1 MNIGGK
7 TMITIADDIKL
18 CSIVS
23 SYYAD
28 QAYLE
33 STATEHIRILI
44 HDTLKTFVNFKE
56 SNDTP
61 IRIAS
66 SIPMIKRLIT
76 KDKQIF
82 RTITPFVMASV
93 NETEDENIGALISP
107 QNTSF
112 KSDLYPYPLH
122 TQAIYRRMKNYDIS
136 NNIEIRLGER
146 TSNFTCAAIVYDDTR
161 PLVNSYKKT
170 WDWEITPG
178 RMYQKEVQMKTI
190 VPELIIGEYCNW
202 CEHEIDFDWF
212 IEEMN
217 EKSASNFIFDKE
229 LDKGTGK
236 WAVIMKYI
244 TIMKFRAASTLAPTP
259 EEEGDE
265 VRYWNVSRSFLFS
278 FNIPTNFLFC
288 RESDI
293 RTPELGGTKENY
305 LNDMIGHVSTSTA
318 SSTSI
323 NTYNLTTKLNI
334 PNVYDGYTLI
344 ENYGL
349 LDVDFDQIKNEDIK
363 ILEIDVKDSI
373 LTTDMEKECAF
384 IEYCINKDLFNSK
397 LDTPV
402 KVVIKSDNIII
413 DTHSTIAD
421 ATLLI
426 RTNVTS
432 KIYDDKNCNIY
443 VYFDNKMYSE
453 FLNIYKGPEVLHVD
467 NMSIKQVM
475 GR

>member
-1 MNIGGK
+1 
-7 TMITIADDIKL
+7 MITVADDIKL

-33 STATEHIRILI
+33 SIANEHIRILI
-44 HDTLKTFVNFKE
+44 HDSLKTFVNFKE

-122 TQAIYRRMKNYDIS
+122 TQPIYRHMKNYDIS

-170 WDWEITPG
+170 WDWEIAPG

-190 VPELIIGEYCNW
+190 VPEMIVAEYCNW
-202 CEHEIDFDWF
+202 CEREIDFDWF
-212 IEEMN
+212 IEDMN
-217 EKSASNFIFDKE
+217 EKSGSNFIFDKE

-236 WAVIMKYI
+236 WVVVMKYI
-244 TIMKFRAASTLAPTP
+244 TIMKFRAATTLAPTP

-265 VRYWNVSRSFLFS
+265 VRYWSVSRSFLFS

-305 LNDMIGHVSTSTA
+305 LMNDDLVGHVSP
-318 SSTSI
+318 STSKSTTNI
-323 NTYNLTTKLNI
+323 TTYDLTTKLNT
-334 PNVYDGYTLI
+334 PNVYDGYSLI

-349 LDVDFDQIKNEDIK
+349 LEIDFDQIKTEDIK
-363 ILEIDVKDSI
+363 ILEIDIKDSI
-373 LTTDMEKECAF
+373 LSDMEKEQAF
-384 IEYCINKDLFNSK
+384 IKYCISNKLF
-397 LDTPV
+397 DTSIDSPV
-402 KVVIKSDNIII
+402 KVVIKSDNITI
-413 DTHSTIAD
+413 DTHTFVAD
-421 ATLLI
+421 ATLLV
-426 RTNVTS
+426 RTNATS

-443 VYFDNKMYSE
+443 VYFDNKLYSE
-453 FLNIYKGPEVLHVD
+453 FLNIYRGPEVLNVD
-467 NMSIKQVM
+467 NMNIKQVM